1 MNNNN
6 YDFPNTKNMT
16 PAEINKYLYEIGLQN
31 VFNDYQKNIAGLSS
45 KRLQDIQDAY
55 YIREM
60 SKKYLGEYASNA
72 GINDVSGNLVD
83 IYSNYQKNIT
93 DINANYDALKLNLE
107 KEYQN
112 YKTAA
117 LGNIMRENYNMELEK
132 MDKNA
137 RDIAF
142 KILKGETDG
151 LSNIE
156 FLETHKD
163 RISEEAYQALY
174 GSFYDQNLAEVYENL
189 LAGYYGYDDQGKKIE
204 NAEEYLKYSQ
214 SKHKINANDAKK
226 LADILKW
233 ESDNQLQVWS
243 FSDPSPDNPY
253 RNNKDF
259 KASYYTNDEY
269 IDSSSETLKI
279 GNLSGE
285 YAISKAR
292 VEDDENSPARVSEDL
307 TDDFISKNN
316 QDPVVGSIHQYK
328 GSLYYF
334 DKSGFWKRLVYI
346 NSDMFTMNRPAD
358 MISWKLEE
366 KGVVFQNKEFVY
378 QGITYTKSSE
388 KAKDSDKPKLESLF
402 KEAHGTNTKDAVV
415 FYNGRFWTKDGNNYI
430 ALKKK

>member
-6 YDFPNTKNMT
+6 YDFSNIKNMT

-156 FLETHKD
+156 FLEAHKD
-163 RISEEAYQALY
+163 GISEEAYQALY

-189 LAGYYGYDDQGKKIE
+189 FVTGYYGYDDQGKKIE
-204 NAEEYLKYSQ
+204 SPEEYLKYSQ

-226 LADILKW
+226 LADQLKW
-233 ESDNQLQVWS
+233 ARDNQLQVWS

-285 YAISKAR
+285 YAISKVK
-292 VEDDENSPARVSEDL
+292 VEDDENSPARESEVL

-316 QDPVVGSIHQYK
+316 QDPVVGSVHQYK

-346 NSDMFTMNRPAD
+346 NSDMFSMNRPVD
-358 MISWKLEE
+358 MISWKL
-366 KGVVFQNKEFVY
+366 KGKDFVY
-378 QGITYTKSSE
+378 QNITYTKSSE
-388 KAKDSDKPKLESLF
+388 KAKGSDKTKLESLF
-402 KEAHGTNTKDAVV
+402 KEAHGENTSYKPVV
-415 FYNGRFWTKDGNNYI
+415 FYNGRFWTKDGDKYI